1 LRYRLDHGLRLG
13 RRGRRLGLDE
23 GLRLHRGLSPHV
35 IGPLRTQGRLRLHRE
50 LRHVVELRLGLGLG
64 HRRSLGR
71 GLEDG
76 RRLLQII
83 PDTLDVDVHLA
94 TLQLRA
100 GLVVA
105 GRRLQGLG
113 PGADFRLV
121 GLHLARRLGRCPL
134 DVHHLVDAGTLQLRR
149 RLHDLEPSLLGQ
161 HQVGDAVAGEQ
172 LAVELGQRSSGDP
185 VRGCGRLP
193 GARRRR

>member
-23 GLRLHRGLSPHV
+23 G
-35 IGPLRTQGRLRLHRE
+35 LRLHRE

-134 DVHHLVDAGTLQLRR
+134 DVHHLVDAGR
-149 RLHDLEPSLLGQ
+149 SNSG
-161 HQVGDAVAGEQ
+161 AGSTISNR
-172 LAVELGQRSSGDP
+172 RSSGSTRSAMPWRASTSRSSSGSGAP
-185 VRGCGRLP
+185 VTRCSVAAASQVLASSAWKCSR
-193 GARRRR
+193 